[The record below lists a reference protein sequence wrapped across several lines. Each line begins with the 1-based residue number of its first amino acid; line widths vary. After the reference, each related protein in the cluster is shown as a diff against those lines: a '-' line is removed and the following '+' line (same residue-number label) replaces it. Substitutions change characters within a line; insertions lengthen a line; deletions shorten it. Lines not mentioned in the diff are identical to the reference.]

1 MSFGLIRLFGRKG
14 ADLLP
19 PPAGGGKGGTS
30 GLARLSRVILH
41 APPSPTL
48 PHRKRSGGDRLR
60 LSALCLAFL
69 VSFAPA
75 IAQAPPDPEQLARE
89 AEQKR
94 AEKQAR
100 EAELKAIEAR
110 LAGNAEAR
118 AKLEAEI
125 AAIRADRAGLNQA
138 LLDATA
144 RTQAAERRIA
154 ALEERLSLLQGSEVA
169 IRRSLEGR
177 RGLIAEVLAALQR
190 IGRRPPP
197 AVLVRPEDI
206 LEAVR
211 ASMLL
216 GAVVPDLRQEIEILG
231 TDLAELVR
239 LREGIASE
247 RKSISGELEQL
258 AGERRRLA
266 SLVEARRER
275 EASAAKD
282 VEAQRAAGGELAT
295 QAKGLRDF
303 VERIEKEISVAT
315 RAADAARQALENETR
330 EQRERMAALAFR
342 DPARLAPK
350 IAFGEARGLLPLPV
364 AGSQS
369 RGFGESD
376 GAGGTTRGISITTRP
391 NALVSAPSDAWVVY
405 AGPFRSFGQLLILNA
420 GGGYY
425 LLLAG
430 MQRID
435 VSLNQF
441 VLAGEPVAVMGETSE
456 TASTIMGSGAGEPV
470 LYIEFRKDG
479 VSIDPTPWWTKPQS
493 EKVRG

>member
-1 MSFGLIRLFGRKG
+1 MRRFRPLIRRWRSPARSWHRGIMSSGFRASCRQARKAFAVLSLALFI
-14 ADLLP
+14 ASLP
-19 PPAGGGKGGTS
+19 A
-30 GLARLSRVILH
+30 A
-41 APPSPTL
+41 
-48 PHRKRSGGDRLR
+48 
-60 LSALCLAFL
+60 
-69 VSFAPA
+69 
-75 IAQAPPDPEQLARE
+75 AQSPDPEQLTRE
-89 AEQKR
+89 AQAKQV
-94 AEKQAR
+94 EKQAR
-100 EAELKAIEAR
+100 EAELKAIEQR

-118 AKLEAEI
+118 SKLEAEI
-125 AAIRADRAGLNQA
+125 AGIRADRAALNKA
-138 LLDATA
+138 LLEATQ
-144 RTQAAERRIA
+144 RTQAVERRIGA
-154 ALEERLSLLQGSEVA
+154 IEDRLSLLQSSEAA

-177 RGLIAEVLAALQR
+177 RGLISEVLAALQR

-231 TDLAELVR
+231 SDLGELVR
-239 LREGIASE
+239 LRENIISD
-247 RKSISGELEQL
+247 RKAITTELEGL
-258 AGERRRLA
+258 ATERQRLA
-266 SLVEARRER
+266 SLIEARRER
-275 EASAAKD
+275 EAGAARD
-282 VEAQRAAGGELAT
+282 VEEQRSLGGELAA
-295 QAKGLRDF
+295 QARSLRDF
-303 VERIEKEISVAT
+303 VERMEKEISTAN
-315 RAADAARQALENETR
+315 RAAETARQALESETR
-330 EQRERMAALAFR
+330 EQRQRMAALAFK

-350 IAFGEARGLLPLPV
+350 IAFAEARGLLPLPA
-364 AGSQS
+364 AGSQL

-376 GAGGTTRGISITTRP
+376 GAGGTTRGISVSTRP

-456 TASTIMGSGAGEPV
+456 AAATIVGSGTGQPV

-479 VSIDPTPWWTKPQS
+479 VSVDPTPWWTKPQG

>member
-1 MSFGLIRLFGRKG
+1 MS
-14 ADLLP
+14 P
-19 PPAGGGKGGTS
+19 
-30 GLARLSRVILH
+30 
-41 APPSPTL
+41 APPVIRARPGL
-48 PHRKRSGGDRLR
+48 WGRIVAVLGLM
-60 LSALCLAFL
+60 
-69 VSFAPA
+69 A
-75 IAQAPPDPEQLARE
+75 ILGMAAASAQAPAPEPEQLARE
-89 AEQKR
+89 AMQKLV
-94 AEKQAR
+94 EKQAR
-100 EAELKAIEAR
+100 EAELKTIEER

-118 AKLEAEI
+118 SKLEAEI
-125 AAIRADRAGLNQA
+125 AAIRADRAALNKA
-138 LLDATA
+138 LLETTS
-144 RTQAAERRIA
+144 RTQAGEQRIGA
-154 ALEERLSLLQGSEVA
+154 VEQRLALLQSSEAA

-177 RGLIAEVLAALQR
+177 RGLISEVLAALQR

-239 LREGIASE
+239 LRDGIASE
-247 RKSISGELEQL
+247 RKAITGEMEQL
-258 AGERRRLA
+258 AAERQRLA

-282 VEAQRAAGGELAT
+282 VEAQRGVGGELAA
-295 QAKGLRDF
+295 QARNLREF
-303 VERIEKEISVAT
+303 VERMEKEISVAN
-315 RAADAARQALENETR
+315 RAATAAREALETETR
-330 EQRERMAALAFR
+330 EQRQRMAALAFR

-350 IAFGEARGLLPLPV
+350 IAFNEARGLLPLPV
-364 AGSQS
+364 AGSQL

-376 GAGGTTRGISITTRP
+376 GAGGTARGISLETRP

-425 LLLAG
+425 MLLAG

-435 VSLNQF
+435 VALNQF

-456 TASTIMGSGAGEPV
+456 AAATIVGSGAGQPV
-470 LYIEFRKDG
+470 LYIEFRRDG
-479 VSIDPTPWWTKPQS
+479 VSVDPAPWWTKPQG